1 MLKRVTISSLCEP
14 PAYAAPRNAVMISC
28 EKVVNNVRVWNPL
41 FQFDFATVYQ
51 NTSFNSR
58 SRKLGPGPLPVEFS
72 IASSNIISFV
82 PNRKVAPGKLHFGQ
96 VLAVVV
102 ESMTE
107 VKLLLVNSKLKSELL
122 KSKVF
127 FFFFFILLYLK
138 LKQVILNYYNIINIA
153 LDLFCL
159 EMRIII

>member
-1 MLKRVTISSLCEP
+1 MLKRVTISSLCES

-28 EKVVNNVRVWNPL
+28 EKVVTNVRVWNPL
-41 FQFDFATVYQ
+41 FQFDFAAVYQ

-58 SRKLGPGPLPVEFS
+58 SRKLGPGPVELS

-82 PNRKVAPGKLHFGQ
+82 PNRRSALDNLHFGQ

-127 FFFFFILLYLK
+127 FFLFY
-138 LKQVILNYYNIINIA
+138 IA
-153 LDLFCL
+153 LSAQT
-159 EMRIII
+159 